1 MSGVIA
7 IAVGSVLALAVG
19 VWAWISREGRH
30 QERDMGT
37 ISGQWIAEHRS
48 QERES
53 DGR

>member
-7 IAVGSVLALAVG
+7 VAVGSVLALAVG
-19 VWAWISREGRH
+19 LWAWLSREGRGQKH
-30 QERDMGT
+30 EMGT

-48 QERES
+48 QEREP